1 VVGLY
6 VLFRT
11 TRGPDVLLR
20 HLRLRYERVR
30 EIVGIGTPAALE
42 QSTTALA
49 MVALTGMVAAF
60 GPPVV
65 AAYGLGN
72 RLISLV
78 FLPAMGLGRATNTM
92 VGQNLGAGKPDR
104 AERAVGLAAG
114 AAAAVMIGV
123 GVVALVAARP
133 VVSVFMTTG
142 TATATETIGLAT
154 DYLRIRAV
162 EFAFIGV
169 FQVLLG
175 AYRGAGNTRT
185 ALGFSLVALW
195 VGRVP
200 MVYGFAFLLG
210 MGATGIWVGMTTGH
224 ILGALA
230 AGLWFTRGTWK
241 EAVIDRET
249 PGGGATEP
257 TEADL
262 PEPEA
267 RGVDAEPDR

>member
-1 VVGLY
+1 
-6 VLFRT
+6 
-11 TRGPDVLLR
+11 
-20 HLRLRYERVR
+20 
-30 EIVGIGTPAALE
+30 
-42 QSTTALA
+42 
-49 MVALTGMVAAF
+49 
-60 GPPVV
+60 
-65 AAYGLGN
+65 
-72 RLISLV
+72 
-78 FLPAMGLGRATNTM
+78 
-92 VGQNLGAGKPDR
+92 
-104 AERAVGLAAG
+104 
-114 AAAAVMIGV
+114 MIGV

-230 AGLWFTRGTWK
+230 AGLWFTRGIWK

-267 RGVDAEPDR
+267 RGVDAEPNR

>member
-1 VVGLY
+1 
-6 VLFRT
+6 
-11 TRGPDVLLR
+11 
-20 HLRLRYERVR
+20 
-30 EIVGIGTPAALE
+30 
-42 QSTTALA
+42 
-49 MVALTGMVAAF
+49 M
-60 GPPVV
+60 
-65 AAYGLGN
+65 
-72 RLISLV
+72 
-78 FLPAMGLGRATNTM
+78 
-92 VGQNLGAGKPDR
+92 
-104 AERAVGLAAG
+104 
-114 AAAAVMIGV
+114 
-123 GVVALVAARP
+123 
-133 VVSVFMTTG
+133 
-142 TATATETIGLAT
+142 
-154 DYLRIRAV
+154 

-241 EAVIDRET
+241 EAVVDT
-249 PGGGATEP
+249 APAAGATEP

-262 PEPEA
+262 PEPDA
-267 RGVDAEPDR
+267 AGVDAEPDR